1 MVEGLAVL
9 TTSYLLVASIVVLI
23 LLAGHFLAR
32 PGTFA
37 QVPFS
42 RRWSTPEILL
52 LTIGYFVLGSLALAL
67 VVQPS
72 IRTALLPPEIA
83 ARLGATQSVSAI
95 SAVTGQVAATEVQA
109 DSQRAF
115 PFAGLWAGL
124 FSAIAFAA
132 IYSWCYALQAKPRNT
147 NRWPVIRLALQTWLI
162 VTPLILALNVL
173 SMGLAKE
180 LGMTPD
186 RHPLVMV
193 GSHPQLTVVFLLCA
207 CVATPLA
214 EELLVRGVL
223 LPWACRSMMRSAALF
238 IPAGLLFVFHR
249 EGFSIGPIA
258 FFGILVLGFWILVSY
273 MPLSRLH
280 HNQYAAIYATSV
292 LFASAHDVWPTPIPL
307 FAFSI
312 VLGWLAVRT
321 GGITASFLVHGLLN
335 TVSAIYVLRGGPV

>member
-1 MVEGLAVL
+1 VVEGLAVL
-9 TTSYLLVASIVVLI
+9 TTSYLLVASIVLLI
-23 LLAGHFLAR
+23 LVAGHFLAR
-32 PGTFA
+32 PATIP

-42 RRWSTPEILL
+42 RRWSTPEIML
-52 LTIGYFVLGSLALAL
+52 LTMSYIVLGSLALAL

-72 IRTALLPPEIA
+72 VRTTLLPPDIA
-83 ARLGATQSVSAI
+83 ARLGATQSGSAI
-95 SAVTGQVAATEVQA
+95 SAVTGQAVAAEVQA

-115 PFAGLWAGL
+115 PYAGLWAGL
-124 FSAIAFAA
+124 LSAMAFAA
-132 IYSWCYALQAKPRNT
+132 LYYGCYALQAKPRQT
-147 NRWPVIRLALQTWLI
+147 NRWSVIRVAFQTWLI
-162 VTPLILALNVL
+162 ITPLILALNVL

-193 GSHPQLTVVFLLCA
+193 GGHPQLTVVFLLCA

-223 LPWACRSMMRSAALF
+223 LPWACRSTMRSVALF

-249 EGFSIGPIA
+249 EGFSLGPIA
-258 FFGILVLGFWILVSY
+258 FFGILALGFWALVSY

-280 HNQYAAIYATSV
+280 HNQYVAIYATSV

-307 FAFSI
+307 FAFSL

>member
-1 MVEGLAVL
+1 MVEGLGVL
-9 TTSYLLVASIVVLI
+9 TTSYLLVALMVVPI
-23 LLAGHFLAR
+23 LVAGHFLAR
-32 PGTFA
+32 PATIP

-52 LTIGYFVLGSLALAL
+52 LTMSYIVLGSLALAL
-67 VVQPS
+67 VIQPS
-72 IRTALLPPEIA
+72 IRTAILPPDIA
-83 ARLGATQSVSAI
+83 ARLGATQSVPAI
-95 SAVTGQVAATEVQA
+95 SAVTGQAVAAEVQA

-115 PFAGLWAGL
+115 PFAGLWSGL
-124 FSAIAFAA
+124 FSTIAFAA
-132 IYSWCYALQAKPRNT
+132 VYRWCYVQHAKPRQS
-147 NRWPVIRLALQTWLI
+147 NRWPVIRVAFQTWLI
-162 VTPLILALNVL
+162 ITPLILTLNVL

-186 RHPLVMV
+186 RHPLVIV

-223 LPWACRSMMRSAALF
+223 LPWACRSIMRSMALF
-238 IPAGLLFVFHR
+238 VPAGLLFAYHR
-249 EGFSIGPIA
+249 EGFSLGPIA
-258 FFGILVLGFWILVSY
+258 FFGILVLGFWLLVSY
-273 MPLSRLH
+273 VPLSRLH

-307 FAFSI
+307 FAFSL